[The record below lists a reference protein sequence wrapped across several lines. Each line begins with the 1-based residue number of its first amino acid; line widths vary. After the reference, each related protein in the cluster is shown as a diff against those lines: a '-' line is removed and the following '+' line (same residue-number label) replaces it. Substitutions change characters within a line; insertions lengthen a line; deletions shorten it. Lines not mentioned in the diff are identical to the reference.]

1 MIVILFVVSFLL
13 ALGVAYGVSKISK
26 DAVQAI
32 LNRFLAKNIGT
43 ATAKYLQ
50 LVIVL
55 VGVSSGTRVQ
65 LLQDYINAPTW
76 SKPEMAAQV
85 TQELWAI
92 AMYHTFVDTLL
103 GIVWLLVAFAF
114 LAICVVIA
122 IRRSSMTWLLAGHE
136 EDRSLEGPRPAKPI
150 S

>member
-1 MIVILFVVSFLL
+1 MVVILFVVSFLL
-13 ALGVAYGVSKISK
+13 ALGVAYGVSKICR

-32 LNRFLAKNIGT
+32 LNRFLAKNIS
-43 ATAKYLQ
+43 AAAAKYLQ

-65 LLQDYINAPTW
+65 LLQDYINAPAW
-76 SKPEMAAQV
+76 SKPEIAVQV

-114 LAICVVIA
+114 LTVCVVMS
-122 IRRSSMTWLLAGHE
+122 IRRSTMTWLLAGHE
-136 EDRSLEGPRPAKPI
+136 DDRSLDGPKPVKPI
-150 S
+150 Y